1 MPCPF
6 LLNYNVMLKCFQGG
20 TSIMLPYASVNT
32 QMCMGVIK
40 PILFEGSS
48 KQKDTAF
55 SKRNT
60 CKCLCM
66 LGDEEI
72 HSADENR
79 GPALR

>member
-1 MPCPF
+1 
-6 LLNYNVMLKCFQGG
+6 MLKCFQGG
-20 TSIMLPYASVNT
+20 TSIALPYASVNT

-55 SKRNT
+55 GKRNT

-66 LGDEEI
+66 LRDEEI
-72 HSADENR
+72 LHQLIKTVVLTSGNTFCNYC
-79 GPALR
+79 PLI